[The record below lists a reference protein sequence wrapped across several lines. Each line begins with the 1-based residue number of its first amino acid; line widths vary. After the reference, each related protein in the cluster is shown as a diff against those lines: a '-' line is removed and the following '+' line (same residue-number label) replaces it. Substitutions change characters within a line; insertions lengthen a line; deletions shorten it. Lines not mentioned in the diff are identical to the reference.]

1 MTNTFKR
8 SCPICEAACGLVI
21 HADPVKRQ
29 VIRIEGDPEDFRSQG
44 FVCPKSQA
52 MKAAFEDPQRLR
64 RPVKKSTNGS
74 WQEISWQQAFAEVTD
89 RLLAIREQHGYEALG
104 VYLGNPIGF
113 DAGGMLYSTHFM
125 RSLMTTHVFTAATMD
140 HFPKLFASKAL
151 YGRANILP
159 IPDIDR
165 CELFIC
171 IGANP
176 VVSQGSLMSAPG
188 IKSRL
193 TKLQKRG
200 GQVIVIDPRRSETAE
215 LANQHHFI
223 QPGTDAFLL
232 FAMVQVIFAEG
243 LQRFGHLEQ
252 HLDGVEQLKT
262 LSAQFTPE
270 RVASITGIAAS
281 NIKQLARLYA
291 GTEKA
296 ICYGR
301 IGTCT
306 VSYGGI
312 TSWLLDVLGLITG
325 HMDSEG
331 GMMFPRPPSGELEA
345 GPANEF
351 TLGRWQSAVRG
362 FPEIDGQLPSAVM
375 AEEIDS
381 ADPQRKIRS
390 MVMVAGNPVLS
401 TANGERLDKALEQ
414 LDFMV
419 AVDLYINEST
429 RHADIILPPLTQLE
443 QDNFDALPPGTA
455 SHNYARYSQQVFE
468 PEPGGLPQWTIL
480 LELAARLNGENAED
494 YEQQLLASQAK
505 RLHHRMHHC
514 EKSLEEVMTLLLQQP
529 PGPSRLIDLM
539 VRAGPYGDGFSDQP
553 TTRDPFPQQ
562 LSLAQLKRSNLPVD
576 LGPLRPR
583 LSEILR
589 TPNRRI
595 NLLIEPI
602 ANDIGRLIAQLDTAS
617 AELAPTEFPLR
628 LIGRRHLQ
636 DMNSWLHNMPNLAK
650 GKPRCVLLM
659 HPGDA
664 EPLDIANGQSVSLR
678 SRVGGV
684 SVTIELSDSMM
695 PGVVSLPHGFGHLA
709 NNTQITVANDLQPGV
724 NANTLT
730 DELQLDPLTGTS
742 IANGIPV
749 AVAGLPTIAAA
760 DIQPNL

>member
-21 HADPVKRQ
+21 HADPQKRQ
-29 VIRIEGDPEDFRSQG
+29 IIRIEGDPDDFRSQG

-52 MKAAFEDPQRLR
+52 MKGAFEDPQRLR
-64 RPVKKSTNGS
+64 RPVKKSADGS
-74 WQEISWQQAFAEVTD
+74 WQEISWQQAFGEVTEQ
-89 RLLAIREQHGYEALG
+89 LLAIREQHGHEALG
-104 VYLGNPIGF
+104 VYLGNPVGF

-165 CELFIC
+165 CQLFIC

-176 VVSQGSLMSAPG
+176 AVSQGSLMSAPG

-200 GQVIVIDPRRSETAE
+200 GKLIVIDPRRSETAE
-215 LANQHHFI
+215 LADQHHFI
-223 QPGTDAFLL
+223 HPGTDAFLL

-243 LQRFGHLEQ
+243 LQHFGHLEQ
-252 HLDGVEQLKT
+252 HLDGIEQLKT
-262 LSAQFTPE
+262 ISAQFSPE
-270 RVASITGIAAS
+270 TVATITGIAAED
-281 NIKQLARLYA
+281 IKQLARLYA
-291 GTEKA
+291 NTEKA
-296 ICYGR
+296 VCYGR

-306 VSYGGI
+306 VTYGGL
-312 TSWLLDVLGLITG
+312 TSWLLDILGLITG

-331 GMMFPRPPSGELEA
+331 GMMFPRPPTGDLEA
-345 GPANEF
+345 GPASEF

-401 TANGERLDKALEQ
+401 TANGERLDKALQQ

-429 RHADIILPPLTQLE
+429 RHANIILPPLTQLE

-468 PEPGGLPQWTIL
+468 PEAGGLPQWTIL
-480 LELAARLNGENAED
+480 LELAARLNGESAED

-505 RLHHRMHHC
+505 RLYSRMNHC
-514 EKSLEEVMTLLLQQP
+514 EKSLDEVMAVLQQQP

-539 VRAGPYGDGFSDQP
+539 VRAGPYGDGFTD
-553 TTRDPFPQQ
+553 DNG
-562 LSLAQLKRSNLPVD
+562 LSLAQLKHSNLPVD

-583 LSEILR
+583 LGEILR
-589 TPNRRI
+589 TPEQRI
-595 NLLIEPI
+595 NVLIEPI
-602 ANDIGRLIAQLDTAS
+602 SKDIERLVAQLEMKSVA
-617 AELAPTEFPLR
+617 APVQFPLR

-650 GKPRCVLLM
+650 GKARCVLLM
-659 HPGDA
+659 HPENA
-664 EPLDIANGQSVSLR
+664 ATLDVANGQSVSLQ
-678 SRVGGV
+678 SRVGA
-684 SVTIELSDSMM
+684 VTVNVELSDSMM

-709 NNTQITVANDLQPGV
+709 NHTQITVANDLQAGV

-730 DELQLDPLTGTS
+730 DEWQLDPLTGTS
-742 IANGIPV
+742 VANGIPV
-749 AVAGLPTIAAA
+749 AVTGL
-760 DIQPNL
+760 